1 VLPEKRVMV
10 GAQLVW
16 GALSGNGGVE
26 HPTEGDTID
35 IPCMHPEANEAPR
48 ELVHDHPMGVEYNG
62 LATKK
67 INAS

>member
-1 VLPEKRVMV
+1 MV

-35 IPCMHPEANEAPR
+35 IPCMPTEANEAPR
-48 ELVHDHPMGVEYNG
+48 ELVHDDEYPLGVEYNG